1 MIIAK
6 SSLITLGTACKGKPG
21 QTIKKLLKDAALV
34 WSPKLVCKLTKN
46 TMLTLLLTMSSK
58 TLAMLMSDGDVLHT
72 IHLYMSFISCNY
84 DLIGFCRYNHNHA
97 LHKATA
103 SFGSWEDVPS
113 MYPSQGCIQW
123 GSPCCH
129 SSRNTNDVILL
140 LITLS
145 SMLDKEEKEVTNFCH
160 SFVALQ

>member
-1 MIIAK
+1 MAK
-6 SSLITLGTACKGKPG
+6 D
-21 QTIKKLLKDAALV
+21 KKRLKDAALV

-46 TMLTLLLTMSSK
+46 TMLTLLPTMSSK
-58 TLAMLMSDGDVLHT
+58 ALAMLMSDGDVIHT

-84 DLIGFCRYNHNHA
+84 DLIGFRRYNHNHV
-97 LHKATA
+97 LHKAPA

-113 MYPSQGCIQW
+113 MYPSQDCIHW

-129 SSRNTNDVILL
+129 SSRNTNHVILL

-145 SMLDKEEKEVTNFCH
+145 SMLVKEEKEVANFCH
-160 SFVALQ
+160 SFVDLQ

>member
-46 TMLTLLLTMSSK
+46 TMLTLLPTMSSK

-103 SFGSWEDVPS
+103 SFGSWRMFP
-113 MYPSQGCIQW
+113 PCIHPRVAYSEAPHVVTVLETQIMSSCFW
-123 GSPCCH
+123 SHFLPC
-129 SSRNTNDVILL
+129 
-140 LITLS
+140 
-145 SMLDKEEKEVTNFCH
+145 
-160 SFVALQ
+160 